1 MELSLVTVTTSATMK
16 VGLFFFIFM
25 KIIHVFN
32 LSINM
37 ILDNGLWQVTMW
49 NNEYETDLAIKL
61 SNMSEGNCVFSANP
75 QVYLQ

>member
-1 MELSLVTVTTSATMK
+1 MTFKTFSLVY
-16 VGLFFFIFM
+16 IFM

-37 ILDNGLWQVTMW
+37 ILDNDNGLWQLTLW
-49 NNEYETDLAIKL
+49 NNEYDTDLAVKL
-61 SNMSEGNCVFSANP
+61 SNMSEVYCAFSANL